1 MNTVATPPDSA
12 ATPTASTEDREVL
25 LRLSG
30 LSKWFPIKRG
40 LLRKTVGHVKAV
52 DGIDLELFVGETLG
66 LVGESGCGKTT
77 LVQAL
82 LRLEEPT
89 AGRVEMRV
97 DGKLRDITHLSR
109 GELKAVRRQ
118 AQIVFQNASAAMN
131 PRFSVFDVVAE
142 PLRIHGTTDR
152 PTLEARVSELLEA
165 VGLNPYHARR
175 MPGAF
180 SGGQQQRIGIARAL
194 ALNPALV
201 VADEPVSAL
210 DVSVQSQILNLLND
224 LKSRF
229 GLSYLF
235 IAHNLHVVKYLADR
249 IAVMYL
255 GRIVEIGD
263 ADELYARP
271 KHPYTSMLLQA
282 VPVTH
287 PRDRDDEAELL
298 EGDLPDPAD
307 PPTGCRF
314 HPRCPHVQDRC
325 RTQTPDLQKL
335 GRNSGGGGGG
345 HAVACHFAA
354 ELTLRGGKIG

>member
-1 MNTVATPPDSA
+1 M
-12 ATPTASTEDREVL
+12 TASTAVASAPAAGPASPGGGEVL
-25 LRLSG
+25 LRLQG

-40 LLRKTVGHVKAV
+40 LMRRVVGHVKAV
-52 DGIDLELFVGETLG
+52 DGVDLELLVGETLG

-77 LVQAL
+77 LVQTL

-89 AGRVEMRV
+89 DGRIEMRV
-97 DGKLRDITHLSR
+97 DGQLTDITHLDR
-109 GELKAVRRQ
+109 RQLKPVRRN

-131 PRFSVFDVVAE
+131 PRFNVFDVVAE
-142 PLRIHGTTDR
+142 PLRIHGTTQR
-152 PTLEARVSELLEA
+152 ETLEARVSELLEA

-210 DVSVQSQILNLLND
+210 DVSVQSQILNLLNE
-224 LKSRF
+224 LKSRM

-255 GRIVEIGD
+255 GRVVEIGP
-263 ADELYARP
+263 ADEVYAHP
-271 KHPYTSMLLQA
+271 KHPYTSMLLGA

-287 PRDRDDEAELL
+287 PRDRDDEQELL

-307 PPTGCRF
+307 PPSGCRF
-314 HPRCPHVQDRC
+314 HPRCPHAEEVC
-325 RTQTPDLQKL
+325 RTQTPDL
-335 GRNSGGGGGG
+335 RAVEETSRA
-345 HAVACHFAA
+345 HAAACHFAA
-354 ELTLRGGKIG
+354 ELTLRGGKVH

>member
-1 MNTVATPPDSA
+1 MTPSTALADAPAAAAPD
-12 ATPTASTEDREVL
+12 ASGRDVL
-25 LRLSG
+25 LRLAG

-40 LLRKTVGHVKAV
+40 LMKRTVGHVKAV
-52 DGIDLELFVGETLG
+52 DGVDLELFVGETLG

-77 LVQAL
+77 LVQTL

-89 AGRVEMRV
+89 TGRIEMRV
-97 DGKLRDITHLSR
+97 DGQLTDITDLDR
-109 GELKAVRRQ
+109 AALKAVRRN

-131 PRFSVFDVVAE
+131 PRFNVFDVVAE

-152 PTLEARVSELLEA
+152 ATLEARVSELLEA

-224 LKSRF
+224 LKSRM

-255 GRIVEIGD
+255 GRVVEIGP
-263 ADELYARP
+263 AEEVYSRP
-271 KHPYTSMLLQA
+271 RHPYTSMLLGA

-287 PRDRDDEAELL
+287 PRDRDDEHELL

-307 PPTGCRF
+307 PPSGCRF
-314 HPRCPHVQDRC
+314 HPRCPFARDVC
-325 RTQTPDLQKL
+325 RTEVPELKA
-335 GRNSGGGGGG
+335 GGGVSGGG
-345 HAVACHFAA
+345 HEAACHFTA
-354 ELTLRGGKIG
+354 ELTLRGGKVH